1 MNSDFVSALASPAE
15 RGHYIYTFNILNI
28 STSTLQ
34 STPIAFCVA
43 THSWFVHVTMSY
55 FYPVSSIL
63 SIDVLIQDS
72 FEEIWWA
79 DVLLDAYTENSRP
92 CPIFTN

>member
-43 THSWFVHVTMSY
+43 THS
-55 FYPVSSIL
+55 
-63 SIDVLIQDS
+63 
-72 FEEIWWA
+72 
-79 DVLLDAYTENSRP
+79 
-92 CPIFTN
+92 